1 MFEQY
6 MDSVR
11 REEIAYP
18 KLFASYAEREYG
30 ILYYMED
37 NRDSYDGNHGCLYP
51 EKIQD
56 LGTVLEDITAFY
68 RALGRRALLY
78 HPFEKDYFRRHEGVL
93 QAHGYTYTPE
103 EPHRVMLLTGENR
116 IQTEK
121 RLDIR
126 VLNGWDQRVAEDIL
140 LPSGEPWE
148 VEVTK
153 RRAEQEGAYLFV
165 GCLGEK
171 AVAYTDIHLSRQ
183 GDNTRFDYIVT
194 AEEQRGKGFASE
206 LLGFVVEYCKENRFP
221 LCWQWAGPSEHI
233 CYEAGFREAFS
244 IEAGYAAG
252 PEVG

>member
-37 NRDSYDGNHGCLYP
+37 NRDSYEGNHGCLYP

-93 QAHGYTYTPE
+93 QAHG
-103 EPHRVMLLTGENR
+103 
-116 IQTEK
+116 
-121 RLDIR
+121 
-126 VLNGWDQRVAEDIL
+126 
-140 LPSGEPWE
+140 
-148 VEVTK
+148 
-153 RRAEQEGAYLFV
+153 
-165 GCLGEK
+165 
-171 AVAYTDIHLSRQ
+171 
-183 GDNTRFDYIVT
+183 
-194 AEEQRGKGFASE
+194 
-206 LLGFVVEYCKENRFP
+206 
-221 LCWQWAGPSEHI
+221 
-233 CYEAGFREAFS
+233 
-244 IEAGYAAG
+244 
-252 PEVG
+252 